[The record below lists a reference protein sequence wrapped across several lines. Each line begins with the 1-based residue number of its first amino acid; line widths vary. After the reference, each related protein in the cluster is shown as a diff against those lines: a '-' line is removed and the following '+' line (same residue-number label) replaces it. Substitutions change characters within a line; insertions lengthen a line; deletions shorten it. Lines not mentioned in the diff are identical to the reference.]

1 MGKSWDIYIWK
12 FLDDDFL
19 KFMEDEFQNINEI
32 CFFFQ
37 LIYICDKKAGWKKP
51 TVEKTFIILIQ
62 SIIFFN
68 GGLLQRERRNFKR
81 NFDNI

>member
-19 KFMEDEFQNINEI
+19 KFMEHEFQNINEI
-32 CFFFQ
+32 CFFQ

-62 SIIFFN
+62 SIIFSN
-68 GGLLQRERRNFKR
+68 GGLLQREKKF
-81 NFDNI
+81 

>member
-1 MGKSWDIYIWK
+1 MNFKTLMKYV
-12 FLDDDFL
+12 
-19 KFMEDEFQNINEI
+19 
-32 CFFFQ
+32 FFQ

-62 SIIFFN
+62 SIIFSN

>member
-19 KFMEDEFQNINEI
+19 KFMEDEFQNINELYV
-32 CFFFQ
+32 FFQ

-62 SIIFFN
+62 SIIFSN